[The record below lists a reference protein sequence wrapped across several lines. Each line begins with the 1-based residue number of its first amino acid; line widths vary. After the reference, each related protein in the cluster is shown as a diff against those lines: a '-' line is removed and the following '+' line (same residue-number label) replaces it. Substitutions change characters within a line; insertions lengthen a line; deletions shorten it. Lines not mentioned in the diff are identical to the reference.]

1 MKILQTL
8 LPLVACIGMVTIG
21 TSYGQVGQTK
31 AKPASAKV
39 EKKPLSIVETA
50 IAAKDFKTLVTALK
64 AAELVK
70 TLEGKGPFTVFAPSD
85 KAFAKLP
92 KGTLE
97 DLLKPANQKK
107 LAGILTYHVVAKEL
121 MAADVTKMKE
131 IMTVEGRELMV
142 EVKDGKVMINNAQV
156 VSTDIKC
163 TNGVIHVIDTVL
175 LPKE

>member
-1 MKILQTL
+1 MRSLKTL

-21 TSYGQVGQTK
+21 TSYGQATQTK
-31 AKPASAKV
+31 AKPASSKV
-39 EKKPLSIVETA
+39 EKKPVNIVETA
-50 IAAKDFKTLVTALK
+50 IAAEDFKTLVTALK
-64 AAELVK
+64 AADLVK

-85 KAFAKLP
+85 EAFSKLP

-107 LAGILTYHVVAKEL
+107 LARILTYHVVAKEL
-121 MAADVTKMKE
+121 LAADVAKMKE

-142 EVKDGKVMINNAQV
+142 EVKDGKVMVNKAHV
-156 VSTDIKC
+156 VGTEIKC
-163 TNGVIHVIDTVL
+163 TNGVIHIIDTVL